1 MGLHGVDV
9 LLGQQFGCQPLT
21 GDLHDFKGH
30 AGLQPHLYQIG
41 HNAVTGTDNL

>member
-21 GDLHDFKGH
+21 GDLHDLKRH
-30 AGLQPHLYQIG
+30 LGLQALVQQID
-41 HNAVTGTDNL
+41 HDAVTGADYL